1 MVSMITQSIT
11 SVKSEKINNASFVG
25 QYSSKRN
32 PCPVCGNTSGKC
44 RANNSSKPVVYCY
57 GSRNLSLKEVI
68 TGYDNNQW
76 IALSIGDF
84 SATMAIYEP
93 WQKTPISTKNYTRT
107 AQKPRKK
114 PPVIVIDELQDTI
127 NELDKKY
134 EKLLNQL
141 TLSDYAKTDLLNR
154 LGDNTGDMSVLSQ
167 YRSVSAKTRVKLDS
181 QVAGLIADGDSY
193 RFPCHGYQQ
202 YLLIP
207 IKIQGK
213 CVGLQLRNTDKSA
226 PNRYTFVSRDGD
238 FRLYNEQ
245 PRHIDIR
252 PSATTVYVA
261 EGYLKAQV
269 AASRHNISVLGAG
282 RSWHNNSLNHTKI
295 VQQHLPAGSNVT
307 LCIDAGDVSNRHV
320 MPKWLDEYTY
330 FSSLGYSVSFGLCP
344 DYETKNGYDIDEIE
358 SIDELLILS
367 RDMLFEI
374 HPELIDTT
382 TDDDAD
388 DDLFIEFTPKSSSK
402 FSKAPNIEVKTG
414 YIGQTVD
421 GSQFKIP
428 QDLIITGSCGSG
440 KTQFIKQVLHAN
452 RHIKHLSLAHLN
464 NLGYTQAAS
473 FSEQGKYVLEHH
485 IDLKNREIPLS
496 DARYLVASIVTALDP
511 KKFNITHF
519 SSGVDNRPEPYLLL
533 IDEIAQLIEQ
543 LANFSPF
550 KRDRLG
556 AWERLCDIIRG
567 AERIVVSDRAM
578 TDEIY
583 NWLCELRKREPLII
597 SHTAKKQLK
606 NEIKVISSASP
617 AKTFETIVERAVVGE
632 KIICGFESKERAKQL
647 ELMLVR
653 AGVTNIININADID
667 PQKKDIIKNI
677 ETSFGDYQVVLYTKT
692 LGTGVSLVGGDFKHK
707 YMFFSGSVLTAEDMV
722 QMMSRHRDDIP
733 VTIWLKSTKKQRDI
747 NSDETSYGVIDT
759 WREKIELAAT
769 SRQYSSL
776 LLEMQQNG
784 YLPEYRDSN
793 RFCDENKTWLTIT
806 SKIQERINATKAA
819 PLLALLWEFKK
830 DGIKYTIESE
840 TKDKLAANRL
850 KKVRT
855 EIKIAEANEVLNAHE
870 LKDEAYELYRHSPD
884 AIRTID
890 ERYSYQKTKLIKETG
905 WRDEDLTADLVMKEL
920 ERNPLTARLYQTA
933 IDTRLS
939 DEDLKWLDAK
949 QSNRDARDISHHRLR
964 ANLKKKLGLKELLDM
979 AAMDDFIWDGDSPL
993 LQDLVKTAREN
1004 ADEFKR
1010 YIGMEITPKTTNI
1023 KIINAVIRTTG
1034 LEPEP
1039 VRTDVVSHELIPHPL
1054 KNYKKQL
1061 ETILDGNEIT
1071 SDAISAAIIALEPC
1085 WADYKQLTHKS
1096 KTDTLKTILE
1106 VYGWKL
1112 SNARQNTYRLEK
1124 IELPKLGFSAGEL
1137 SQQKIDELAA
1147 MAKQIKLPSLR
1158 YRDSAKIAASKLLAA
1173 MGWVVET
1180 NVIQKCNK
1188 SSRLYKLDRHSTDM
1202 VLTAIKNA
1210 PIKTLDN
1217 GYESYCKWMS
1227 AKATEPVQAIA
1238 DMMVAQNRLINI
1250 SDDDDEITS
1259 SAKKELLDM
1268 AARANQL
1275 PCTARARLI
1284 EKLSDYPDLVKLIMP

>member
-1 MVSMITQSIT
+1 MDTIIAQSIT

-76 IALSIGDF
+76 IALSIGDL

-93 WQKTPISTKNYTRT
+93 YQKTPISTKNTRT
-107 AQKPRKK
+107 APKPRKK
-114 PPVIVIDELQDTI
+114 PPVIVIDQLQDTI
-127 NELDKKY
+127 NELDGKY
-134 EKLLNQL
+134 EKLFNQL
-141 TLSDYAKTDLLNR
+141 TLSDYAKTDLTNR
-154 LGDNTGDMSVLSQ
+154 LGDNTGDMSVLAQ
-167 YRSVSAKTRVKLDS
+167 YRSVSAKTRIILDS
-181 QVAGLIADGDSY
+181 PVAGLIPDGDSY

-207 IKIQGK
+207 IRIQGK

-226 PNRYTFVSRDGD
+226 ANRYTFVSRDGD
-238 FRLYNEQ
+238 FRLHNEQ

-252 PSATTVYVA
+252 PSATTVYVT
-261 EGYLKAQV
+261 EGYLKAQI
-269 AASRHNISVLGAG
+269 AAIRHNISVLGAG

-295 VQQHLPAGSNVT
+295 LQQHLPSGSHVI

-330 FSSLGYSVSFGLCP
+330 FSGLGYSVSFGLCP
-344 DYETKNGYDIDEIE
+344 EYETKNGYDIDEIS
-358 SIDELLILS
+358 SIDDLLIVS
-367 RDMLFEI
+367 RDMLLEM

-388 DDLFIEFTPKSSSK
+388 DDDLFAEFTPKSSSK
-402 FSKAPNIEVKTG
+402 FSKAPSIEVKSG

-421 GSQFKIP
+421 GSKFKIP

-485 IDLKNREIPLS
+485 VDLKNREIPLS
-496 DARYLVASIVTALDP
+496 DARYLVTSIVTALDP
-511 KKFNITHF
+511 KKFNIAHF
-519 SSGVDNRPEPYLLL
+519 SSGINNRPEPYLLL
-533 IDEIAQLIEQ
+533 IDEVAQLIEQ

-597 SHTAKKQLK
+597 SHTAKKQLS
-606 NEIKVISSASP
+606 NEVKVISSASP
-617 AKTFETIVERAVVGE
+617 AKTFETIVERAIAGE

-667 PQKKDIIKNI
+667 PQKKEIIKTI
-677 ETSFGDYQVVLYTKT
+677 ETSFSDYQIVLYTKT
-692 LGTGVSLVGGDFKHK
+692 LGTGVSLVGGDFNHK

-733 VTIWLKSTKKQRDI
+733 VTIWIKSTKKQRDI
-747 NSDETSYGVIDT
+747 NTDETSYGVIDK

-793 RFCDENKTWLTIT
+793 RFINENKTWLTIT

-830 DGIKYTIESE
+830 DGIKYAVQTE

-884 AIRTID
+884 AIKTID
-890 ERYSYQKTKLIKETG
+890 ERYSYQKTKLLKETG
-905 WRDEDLTADLVMKEL
+905 WNDEDLTADLVIKEL

-964 ANLKKKLGLKELLDM
+964 AAFKRKLGVKELLDM
-979 AAMDDFIWDGDSPL
+979 AAMDDFVWDGDSPAVKKI
-993 LQDLVKTAREN
+993 VKTAREN
-1004 ADEFKR
+1004 ADDFRR
-1010 YIGMEITPKTTNI
+1010 YIGIEITEKTTNI

-1039 VRTDVVSHELIPHPL
+1039 VRTDVVSHRLIPHPL
-1054 KNYKKQL
+1054 NAYRRRL
-1061 ETILDGNEIT
+1061 ENILEGEELT
-1071 SDAISAAIIALEPC
+1071 SEAISAAIIALEPC

-1096 KTDTLKTILE
+1096 KTDTLKVILE

-1112 SNARQNTYRLEK
+1112 TNTGRDRWELVK
-1124 IELPKLGFSAGEL
+1124 TELPKLSFSSDSV
-1137 SQQKIDELAA
+1137 SQKQIDGLAA
-1147 MAKQIKLPSLR
+1147 MARQVKLPGLR

-1173 MGWVVET
+1173 LGWILET
-1180 NVIQKCNK
+1180 TVTQKCNK

-1227 AKATEPVQAIA
+1227 AKTTEPVQAIA

-1250 SDDDDEITS
+1250 SDDDDIAS
-1259 SAKKELLDM
+1259 SAQKELLDM
-1268 AARANQL
+1268 AVRANQL

-1284 EKLSDYPDLVKLIMP
+1284 DKLSDYPDLVKVIVP